1 MRKTFVFKLYTSKK
15 NKELYKI
22 IEIAAQIYNHCI
34 ALHRCYFKIFGK
46 FLNKYQLQKHLT
58 KLKRTKQ
65 YSHWRRVPSQ
75 AIQDIT
81 DRIDRAY
88 QIFFANAKKGR
99 IKPPSFKKRIRY
111 TSITLKQAG
120 YEILDKKI
128 KIGKEKFKYFK
139 SREIEGVIK
148 TLTIKRDQ
156 LGDIYLLFSC
166 EIENIRPNRT
176 MSGKIV
182 GLDFGL
188 KTFLTGSDGIKEDAP
203 LFFKESSKKI
213 KRANQKL
220 STKKVG
226 SNNRRKAKLDVAR
239 CHKKIGN
246 QRKDYHVKLAQK
258 LTKEYDWLFFENLN
272 IKGMQ
277 QIWGKKIG
285 DLGFSRF
292 LLQVEYYA
300 KLSGAQVHTIDKF
313 YPSSKTCHVC
323 QNIFKELSLK
333 DRNWRCSCCNTMHD
347 RDLNAAINI
356 KTVGASTVGLGDV
369 RPMKFGYCCL
379 NPESNVF

>member
-15 NKELYKI
+15 NKKLCEI
-22 IEIAAQIYNHCI
+22 IEIAAGIYNHCM

-46 FLNKYQLQKHLT
+46 YLSKYQLQKHLT

-65 YSHWRRVPSQ
+65 YSHWRKVPSQ

-88 QIFFANAKKGR
+88 QIFFAYAKKR
-99 IKPPSFKKRIRY
+99 RVKPPSFKKRIRY

-128 KIGKEKFKYFK
+128 RIGKEKFKYFK
-139 SREIEGVIK
+139 SREIDGVIK

-166 EIENIRPNRT
+166 EIEDISPDRI

-188 KTFLTGSDGIKEDAP
+188 KTFLTGSDGVKEEAP

-213 KRANQKL
+213 KQANKKL

-226 SNNRRKAKLDVAR
+226 SNNRKKAKLHLAR
-239 CHKKIGN
+239 CHKDIANK
-246 QRKDYHVKLAQK
+246 RKDYHVKLAQK
-258 LTKEYDWLFFENLN
+258 LTKEYDWLFFETLN

-285 DLGFSRF
+285 DLGFSSF
-292 LLQVEYYA
+292 LLQVKYYA
-300 KLSGAQVHTIDKF
+300 QLSGAHVHTIDKF

-323 QNIFKELSLK
+323 QKVFKELLLK
-333 DRNWRCSCCNTMHD
+333 DRNWQCSCCNTLHD

-356 KTVGASTVGLGDV
+356 KTVGTSTAGLGDV
-369 RPMKFGYCCL
+369 RPIQIGYRCL
-379 NPESNVF
+379 TPESNVF